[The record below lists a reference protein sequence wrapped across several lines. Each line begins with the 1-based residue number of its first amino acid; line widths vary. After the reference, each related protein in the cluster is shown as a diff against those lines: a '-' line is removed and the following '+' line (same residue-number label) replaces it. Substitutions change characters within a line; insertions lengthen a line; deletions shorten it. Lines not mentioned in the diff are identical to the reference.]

1 MYLYTNGLYF
11 SGIEIKNAGRIV
23 KLDNARIFILVTGL
37 IIIVGFS
44 IFTFMGPSPSSPKS
58 GTKIQPVKKLTLTT
72 PPPKLNSNNEQTTLP
87 SSNTSVTKSLVFNE
101 VPSFHH
107 ISYVFTLGD
116 SSVINGITSS
126 KGPSSSSQSAI
137 ENKSVSSLDV
147 YENRDVPENYYSI
160 GFPTGADVVQGAN
173 PGSYTA
179 TIPPYKYSVELQDI
193 PDDSNVQLYTLTHA
207 EPALKS
213 SLPGYELVSSG
224 QLNVGKNRAWDLV
237 YTWKNSTQGLE
248 TIKAFI
254 EGKDQAAAVTFT
266 SPIQDYAKNNS
277 TINLV
282 LENFGWLGQ

>member
-1 MYLYTNGLYF
+1 MYLDTNGLYF
-11 SGIEIKNAGRIV
+11 SGMEIKVAERIV

-72 PPPKLNSNNEQTTLP
+72 PSPELNSNNEQTTLP
-87 SSNTSVTKSLVFNE
+87 SQNTSTTKSLVFNE
-101 VPSFHH
+101 VPSFHY
-107 ISYVFTLGD
+107 ISSVFTLGD
-116 SSVINGITSS
+116 SSVINGNTSS
-126 KGPSSSSQSAI
+126 KGPSSQSTI
-137 ENKSVSSLDV
+137 ENKSMSSLDV
-147 YENRDVPENYYSI
+147 YENKDVPENYYSI
-160 GFPTGADVVQGAN
+160 GFPTGANVVQGAN
-173 PGSYTA
+173 PGSYIA
-179 TIPPYKYSVELQDI
+179 TLPPYKYSVELQDI

-213 SLPGYELVSSG
+213 SLPGYKLVSSG
-224 QLNVGKNRAWDLV
+224 QLNVGKNRTWDLV